1 MPLSGDRLRSMK
13 TVLNRALVE
22 PMRTSQASAMLMPA
36 PAATPLMAPISGLSK
51 WAKRLAQRPT
61 QPSSSSRS
69 DWLAGVGAPP
79 PTAAR
84 AAAPDRSAPEQNPLP
99 APVTIAARTASSW
112 CAASIAVCTSSRTAA
127 PIAFSRSGRFKV
139 MIATGPRVS

>member
-1 MPLSGDRLRSMK
+1 MPESGERLRSTN

-22 PMRTSQASAMLMPA
+22 PTRTSQASAMLMPA
-36 PAATPLMAPISGLSK
+36 PAATPLIAPISGLSK

-69 DWLAGVGAPP
+69 EWLVGIGAPP
-79 PTAAR
+79 PTAAL

-99 APVTIAARTASSW
+99 
-112 CAASIAVCTSSRTAA
+112 
-127 PIAFSRSGRFKV
+127 
-139 MIATGPRVS
+139 